1 MGAEGGGGII
11 PPCFTPSGDGLGF
24 WLVYHGDGERN
35 RYFNRAQGQDR
46 ERVMAENRK
55 DKRIT
60 EENRVAIELPGGP
73 TSPDARVINALTKD
87 ISLGGARIV
96 TDRLFEVGSS
106 LRMTLYLSK
115 SKQVTKVRA
124 DVRWV
129 RMIEDGLYEVGV
141 EFEHGIPTGV
151 LVLISHLYGK
161 VQNVPT
167 SVQA

>member
-1 MGAEGGGGII
+1 MDSIFGWFII
-11 PPCFTPSGDGLGF
+11 GTANGF
-24 WLVYHGDGERN
+24 ADRD
-35 RYFNRAQGQDR
+35 RAQGPES
-46 ERVMAENRK
+46 ERMMRENRK

-60 EENRVAIELPGGP
+60 EENRVAIELPGAP
-73 TSPDARVINALTKD
+73 TSPDTRVINALTKD

-129 RMIEDGLYEVGV
+129 RMIEDGLYEIGV

-151 LVLISHLYGK
+151 LVLINHLYGK
-161 VQNVPT
+161 SQNVPT
-167 SVQA
+167 TVQA